1 MDAKNETLENVIL
14 SLNSSYLNL
23 VLFPTE
29 HCNFRC
35 TYCYEDYKIG
45 RMKSEVVSGIKN
57 LLHYRYKTLKLLEI
71 SWFGGEPLLA
81 KDVIF
86 EISEMILS
94 LQGKNL
100 DLNYA
105 ANMTTN
111 GYYLTKQVAEELINS
126 GISQYQIS
134 LDGNGQLHDTTRVL
148 SNGKGS
154 FDVIMSNLLALK
166 EIEAEFT
173 VLIRIHYQKST
184 YVQLQ
189 SLIDTLNH
197 EFGGDLRFQFFFHSV
212 NRLGGENDENV
223 EVLSFIEKAEIE
235 AYLKSLVAD
244 SRQIYSISNHYICY
258 ASKPNSLA
266 IRANGR
272 IAKCTVALD
281 DERNDIGYIQEDGKL
296 NLFQEKLKPW
306 IKGLE
311 NLDLKTLAC
320 PWESLKSDKTL
331 IQKIESSK

>member
-1 MDAKNETLENVIL
+1 MNLKNEAFEQIIL
-14 SLNSSYLNL
+14 SLHPSSLNL
-23 VLFPTE
+23 ILFPTE

-45 RMKSEVVSGIKN
+45 RMMPEVVSGIKN
-57 LLHYRYKTLKLLEI
+57 LLHHRYKTLKLLEI

-86 EISEMILS
+86 EISETILS
-94 LQGKNL
+94 LQEQNP

-105 ANMTTN
+105 ANITTN
-111 GYYLTKQVAEELINS
+111 GYFLTKQVAEELINY
-126 GISQYQIS
+126 GISSYQIS
-134 LDGNGQLHDTTRVL
+134 LDGDRQLHDTTRVL

-166 EIEAEFT
+166 QIQAEFT

-184 YVQLQ
+184 FVELK
-189 SLIDTLNH
+189 SLIDTLNDN
-197 EFGGDLRFQFFFHSV
+197 FGGDLRFQFYFKSV
-212 NRLGGENDENV
+212 DKLGGENDEDI
-223 EVLSFIEKAEIE
+223 EALSPIEKAEIE
-235 AYLKSLVAD
+235 AYLKNFVAD
-244 SRQIYSISNHYICY
+244 SRQVYSMSNQYICY

-296 NLFQEKLKPW
+296 CLFQEKLKPW
-306 IKGLE
+306 IRGLE
-311 NLDLKTLAC
+311 SLDLKTLAC
-320 PWESLKSDKTL
+320 PWESLNHNK
-331 IQKIESSK
+331 KIGSSK

>member
-1 MDAKNETLENVIL
+1 MDIKSETLENIIV
-14 SLNSSYLNL
+14 SLNPSYLNL
-23 VLFPTE
+23 ILFSTE

-35 TYCYEDYKIG
+35 TYCYEDFKIG
-45 RMKSEVVSGIKN
+45 KMKPEIVSGIKN
-57 LLHYRYKTLKLLEI
+57 LLHHRYKTLKLLEI

-86 EISEMILS
+86 EISETILS
-94 LQGKNL
+94 LQEQNP

-105 ANMTTN
+105 ANLTTN
-111 GYYLTKQVAEELINS
+111 GYFLTKQVAEELINY
-126 GISQYQIS
+126 GISLYQIS
-134 LDGNGQLHDTTRVL
+134 LDGDQQLHNTTRVL

-173 VLIRIHYQKST
+173 VRLRIHYQKST
-184 YVQLQ
+184 YIELK
-189 SLIDTLNH
+189 SLIDILNDN
-197 EFGGDLRFQFFFHSV
+197 FGGDLRFQFHFKSV
-212 NRLGGENDENV
+212 EQLGGENDEDI
-223 EVLSFIEKAEIE
+223 EALSPIEKTEIE
-235 AYLKSLVAD
+235 AYLKNFVAD
-244 SRQIYSISNHYICY
+244 SRQIDSLNNQDNQYICY

-296 NLFQEKLKPW
+296 CLFQEKLKPW

-320 PWESLKSDKTL
+320 PWGSLNHNK
-331 IQKIESSK
+331 KIESSK

>member
-1 MDAKNETLENVIL
+1 MELKNETLEEIIL
-14 SLNSSYLNL
+14 SLNPSYLNL
-23 VLFPTE
+23 FLFSTE

-45 RMKSEVVSGIKN
+45 RMMPEVVSGIKN
-57 LLHYRYKTLKLLEI
+57 LLHHRHKTLKFLEI

-94 LQGKNL
+94 LQESNS
-100 DLNYA
+100 DLKYA
-105 ANMTTN
+105 ANITTN
-111 GYYLTKQVAEELINS
+111 GYFLTKQVAEELINS
-126 GISQYQIS
+126 GISMYQIS
-134 LDGNGQLHDTTRVL
+134 LDGDRQLHDTTRFL

-166 EIEAEFT
+166 EIDAEFK

-184 YVQLQ
+184 YVELK
-189 SLIDTLNH
+189 SLIETLNDQ
-197 EFGGDLRFQFFFHSV
+197 FGGDLRFQFFFKAV
-212 NRLGGENDENV
+212 ERLGGENDENI
-223 EVLSFIEKAEIE
+223 EALSFIEKADIE
-235 AYLKSLVAD
+235 AYLKNLVAD
-244 SRQIYSISNHYICY
+244 SRQIDSVSNQYICY

-296 NLFQEKLKPW
+296 RLFQEKLKPW
-306 IKGLE
+306 IRGIE
-311 NLDLKTLAC
+311 SLDLKTLAC
-320 PWESLKSDKTL
+320 PYGSF
-331 IQKIESSK
+331 

>member
-1 MDAKNETLENVIL
+1 MDIKNETLQNVIL
-14 SLNSSYLNL
+14 SLNPSYLNL
-23 VLFPTE
+23 VLFSTE

-35 TYCYEDYKIG
+35 HYCYEDYKIG
-45 RMKSEVVSGIKN
+45 RMKPDVVLGIKN
-57 LLHYRYKTLKLLEI
+57 LLHHRYKSLKLLEV

-86 EISEMILS
+86 EISETILS
-94 LQGKNL
+94 LQEQNP
-100 DLNYA
+100 DLKYA
-105 ANMTTN
+105 ANITTN
-111 GYYLTKQVAEELINS
+111 GYFLTKYVAEELINY
-126 GISQYQIS
+126 GISTYQIS
-134 LDGNGQLHDTTRVL
+134 LDGDRQLHDTTRVL
-148 SNGKGS
+148 NNGKGS

-184 YVQLQ
+184 YVELK
-189 SLIDTLNH
+189 SLIDTLNN
-197 EFGGDLRFQFFFHSV
+197 EFGGDLRFEFYFKSV
-212 NRLGGENDENV
+212 DRLGGENDEDI
-223 EVLSFIEKAEIE
+223 ELLSLIEKAEIE
-235 AYLKSLVAD
+235 AYLKNFVAD
-244 SRQIYSISNHYICY
+244 SRQIYSLSNQYICY
-258 ASKPNSLA
+258 ASKANSLA

-296 NLFQEKLKPW
+296 CLFQEKLKPW

-320 PWESLKSDKTL
+320 PWESLKPNKTP
-331 IQKIESSK
+331 IQKMESSK